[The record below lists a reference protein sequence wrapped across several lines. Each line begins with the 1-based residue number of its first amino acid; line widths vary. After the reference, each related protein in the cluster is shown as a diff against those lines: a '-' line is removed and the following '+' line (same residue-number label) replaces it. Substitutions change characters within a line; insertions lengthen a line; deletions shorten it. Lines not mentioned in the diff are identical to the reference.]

1 MALTF
6 TTFELEH
13 LSGLLQQ
20 SGGWPSEFLTPAEVK
35 NLTTK
40 VKHEISLRDRAASEN
55 NIEPGVRAQQYR
67 VNDKTVITRYE
78 KAMPAQGVSAPKKR
92 PDGSGVTI
100 DSVDHLLMLLG
111 TGEDLIPDA

>member
-6 TTFELEH
+6 TTYELED
-13 LSGLLQQ
+13 LVACLT
-20 SGGWPSEFLTPAEVK
+20 GGELVLTSAERQA
-35 NLTTK
+35 LTQK
-40 VKHEISLRDRAASEN
+40 IKREVAQRERATAEN

-111 TGEDLIPDA
+111 DGEDLIPDA